1 MSETVEASPAA
12 VTGKA
17 GLLPETNK
25 EISSMADAFKAAMSE
40 DPAPAETPAE
50 TAPEPEATAEPEA
63 EVKESRSAKDFKLI
77 KQERDEAKAQ
87 IEQMQAKLTELEAAA
102 GDTEKYD
109 QLKAEFDEISGALS
123 LSNLERHPK
132 FREQFVKPIES
143 QIERA
148 QSYVVEEERAQL
160 AKVLTMPIGEARAN
174 ALDELTGELPASRQA
189 YLQSVVNRIDEI
201 SFDRDKQLEDSR
213 ASYDKLVEE
222 EQLVSDKKSAERDKA
237 LGQSFDTML
246 KEAQDN
252 IPIYQMR
259 EGDDE
264 WNSGVRERVNLA
276 KKILME
282 QNSFE
287 DAATAALWAASG
299 GALVEQNAGLVEHNR
314 RLQAEI
320 NQLKG
325 AEPEASGS
333 AGGKPQPVKNSS
345 FSDRVLGELREL
357 GIRGAK

>member
-1 MSETVEASPAA
+1 
-12 VTGKA
+12 
-17 GLLPETNK
+17 
-25 EISSMADAFKAAMSE
+25 
-40 DPAPAETPAE
+40 
-50 TAPEPEATAEPEA
+50 
-63 EVKESRSAKDFKLI
+63 
-77 KQERDEAKAQ
+77 
-87 IEQMQAKLTELEAAA
+87 
-102 GDTEKYD
+102 
-109 QLKAEFDEISGALS
+109 
-123 LSNLERHPK
+123 
-132 FREQFVKPIES
+132 
-143 QIERA
+143 
-148 QSYVVEEERAQL
+148 
-160 AKVLTMPIGEARAN
+160 MPIGEARAN

>member
-25 EISSMADAFKAAMSE
+25 EISSMADAFKAAMFE

-50 TAPEPEATAEPEA
+50 TPAEPAPEPEVKAEPEA

-87 IEQMQAKLTELEAAA
+87 IEQMQAKLTELEAAT

-109 QLKAEFDEISGALS
+109 QLKAEFDEISSALS

-148 QSYVVEEERAQL
+148 QSYVAEEDRAQL
-160 AKVLTMPIGEARAN
+160 AKVLKMPIGEARAN

-222 EQLVSDKKSAERDKA
+222 EQLE
-237 LGQSFDTML
+237 
-246 KEAQDN
+246 
-252 IPIYQMR
+252 
-259 EGDDE
+259 
-264 WNSGVRERVNLA
+264 
-276 KKILME
+276 
-282 QNSFE
+282 
-287 DAATAALWAASG
+287 
-299 GALVEQNAGLVEHNR
+299 
-314 RLQAEI
+314 
-320 NQLKG
+320 
-325 AEPEASGS
+325 
-333 AGGKPQPVKNSS
+333 
-345 FSDRVLGELREL
+345 
-357 GIRGAK
+357 